1 MTIVWTIII
10 GFFVGLIARA
20 IMPGRDTAG
29 FVVTSVLGI
38 AGALIGSL
46 VGRVLG
52 LYGEGEPAGL
62 LMSVIGAVALL
73 AAYRYLAPS
82 TSATQV

>member
-1 MTIVWTIII
+1 MSILWTIII

-29 FVVTSVLGI
+29 FAVTTVLGV

-52 LYGEGEPAGL
+52 MYSEGEPAGL
-62 LMSVIGAVALL
+62 VMSVIGAIALL

>member
-52 LYGEGEPAGL
+52 LYGEGEAAGL

-82 TSATQV
+82 TSVTQV